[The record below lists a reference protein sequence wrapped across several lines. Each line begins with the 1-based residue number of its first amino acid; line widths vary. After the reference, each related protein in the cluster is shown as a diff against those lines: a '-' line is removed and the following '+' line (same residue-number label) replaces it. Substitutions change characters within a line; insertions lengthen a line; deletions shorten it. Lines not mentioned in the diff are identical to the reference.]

1 MTENEKLLR
10 ALKEG
15 KVELLE
21 NVSCDE
27 AALADDS
34 IQVAL
39 RRAAERVVSHR
50 LNYRATIQKAV
61 ELGVPC
67 DIWTAARAGLL
78 DVVKKH
84 IADDASLL
92 DAEDDNGRTAL
103 QRSALIYGACDAVPS
118 VIVNS
123 VRRRILMSHI
133 TSVLSERQA
142 QFADERR
149 SEVKY

>member
-1 MTENEKLLR
+1 MAENEKLLR

-92 DAEDDNGRTAL
+92 DAEDDRQWKDCA
-103 QRSALIYGACDAVPS
+103 SAICIDLRGM
-118 VIVNS
+118 
-123 VRRRILMSHI
+123 RRRAICNSEFSSASNSHEPHNVRVI
-133 TSVLSERQA
+133 GAASPVCR
-142 QFADERR
+142 
-149 SEVKY
+149 